1 MPPLRVSD
9 RLAGSVA
16 DDGRP
21 LAHAPRSDQT
31 VQHVRIVLREASDDG
46 IALRA
51 KEEYRPVDWFREG
64 ARQNEL
70 AATVRGT
77 REIQVLA
84 AVLRSPLEVVGSQV
98 VEQQVV
104 VHAPTLTRVG
114 TERHAVP
121 AEFTRVLGRPLRH
134 AGCSGPASNH
144 MRLPTKLAFTAFHV
158 AVAGTIACAAKTD
171 HGTPAGDAAPDVPME
186 AAADVTADVAEAAT
200 NDAPMQDVVP
210 MEASI
215 VDAATDVPTEGGDE
229 CAANYYCGQ
238 ATPDASCP
246 GPVCDLSEC
255 PLDAG
260 CEPFV

>member
-1 MPPLRVSD
+1 M
-9 RLAGSVA
+9 
-16 DDGRP
+16 
-21 LAHAPRSDQT
+21 
-31 VQHVRIVLREASDDG
+31 QHVRIVLREASG
-46 IALRA
+46 GCIALRT
-51 KEEYRPVDWFREG
+51 KEEHRAVGGFREG
-64 ARQNEL
+64 ACQNEL

-77 REIQVLA
+77 RESQVLA
-84 AVLRSPLEVVGSQV
+84 AILRSPFEVVGSQV
-98 VEQQVV
+98 VEEEVV
-104 VHAPTLTRVG
+104 VHATTLTRVG
-114 TERHAVP
+114 TERHAGP
-121 AEFTRVLGRPLRH
+121 LEFARILGAPGGTRVARGGLEP
-134 AGCSGPASNH
+134 

-171 HGTPAGDAAPDVPME
+171 HGTPSGDASPDVPME
-186 AAADVTADVAEAAT
+186 AAADVTADVAEAAA
-200 NDAPMQDVVP
+200 NDVATQDVVP

-215 VDAATDVPTEGGDE
+215 VDAATDVPSEGGDE